1 MRDLT
6 VPTPTP
12 LPSRAEIAAMGFL
25 AQYRGETLKLYRVHL
40 KVYFAWCTDHG
51 LDPLEVS
58 RTHLDLFRHY
68 LEVDRGNAVGTVA
81 SRLTCLRTF
90 YAFAVEEEYLERS
103 PAARLHIP
111 KPQRDESRL
120 TGLSRHEL
128 ATLLAYA
135 QGRDATRW
143 ALVALMALLGLRVSE
158 ACSIRIEDTRDA
170 ERGYRVLRL
179 RNGKGGKPATMPIT
193 VPIARAIDA
202 AAGDRTEG
210 FLLVRQDGNQ
220 LDRRTA
226 YRWIR
231 LMSQRAIG
239 RPIHPHALRH
249 TMITLSLD
257 AGVPIRDVQTAA
269 RHSDARMTSRYDRN
283 RNALDRHASHV
294 LSAYVAGAA

>member
-6 VPTPTP
+6 APTLTR
-12 LPSRAEIAAMGFL
+12 LPSRAEVAAMGFL

-40 KVYFAWCTDHG
+40 KVYFAWCADHG

-68 LEVDRGNAVGTVA
+68 LEVDRRNAVGTVA

-90 YAFAVEEEYLERS
+90 YAFAAEEEYLERS

-135 QGRDATRW
+135 QARDATRW
-143 ALVALMALLGLRVSE
+143 ALVALMSLLGLRVSE

-179 RNGKGGKPATMPIT
+179 RKGKGGKPATMPIT
-193 VPIARAIDA
+193 VPMKPTV
-202 AAGDRTEG
+202 G
-210 FLLVRQDGNQ
+210 
-220 LDRRTA
+220 
-226 YRWIR
+226 
-231 LMSQRAIG
+231 MSQTR
-239 RPIHPHALRH
+239 
-249 TMITLSLD
+249 
-257 AGVPIRDVQTAA
+257 
-269 RHSDARMTSRYDRN
+269 
-283 RNALDRHASHV
+283 
-294 LSAYVAGAA
+294 